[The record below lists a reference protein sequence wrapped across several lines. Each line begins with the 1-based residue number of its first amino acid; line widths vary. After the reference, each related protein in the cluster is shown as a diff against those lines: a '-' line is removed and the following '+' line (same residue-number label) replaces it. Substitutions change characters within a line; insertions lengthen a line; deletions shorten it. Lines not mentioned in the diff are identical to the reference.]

1 MEEGP
6 LSAGVGRGAQR
17 LGERLPEMQ
26 RKRSRTDAL
35 LHAYTVEH
43 LRRDRMSCM
52 RLQPRVSQVVAA
64 CMRSTFRT
72 TQLSTIL
79 SRARHAGM
87 ASTVQSGPLHPYS
100 QRLQPL
106 PSLELS
112 QAHAGPFALPGFA
125 SAMLQGR
132 GLAIVQ
138 KPRMLTRGYP
148 PSKRSLA
155 GALQGRQKTKGQGVR
170 TLIPLSKVSNFSS
183 PFF

>member
-138 KPRMLTRGYP
+138 KPRMHEVLGTQHKERDNAPCGRGP
-148 PSKRSLA
+148 TSRRRASRPR
-155 GALQGRQKTKGQGVR
+155 GAAD
-170 TLIPLSKVSNFSS
+170 PAS
-183 PFF
+183 